1 MNDIEKLVSTLEE
14 LAYTSEQY
22 YKWANQFDLRI
33 EDIKLRSS
41 IAKAKS
47 LVYEIKEKQAGLAE
61 R

>member
-41 IAKAKS
+41 ITKAKS
-47 LVYEIKEKQAGLAE
+47 LVYEIKEKQAGLA
-61 R
+61 